1 MPEGLNIAEQVRV
14 LRSSSNREAYRA
26 LQSLQETSDVDDA
39 VYVHIDSFIEMMRD
53 SNSYVRTRGLT
64 LIACNAK
71 WDEAGKIDG
80 IIDRVS
86 RTRDRRQAHNRSAVH
101 TIPPEARRSETAFDA
116 AHRFLTQARRHIGIC

>member
-39 VYVHIDSFIEMMRD
+39 VYVHIDSFIEMMRN

-80 IIDRVS
+80 IIDEYLEHV
-86 RTRDRRQAHNRSAVH
+86 TDDKPITARQCIQSL
-101 TIPPEARRSETAFDA
+101 PKLCRSETAFDA